1 MTEAWYEDS
10 DNSREFMESVCTS
23 VYWSDS
29 VGLTRDNQVELF
41 CLSKPTRKVTYSA
54 SLTFGSVA
62 ESVLLHLANLLL
74 NLNRLVCI

>member
-1 MTEAWYEDS
+1 MKTRTTRESSW
-10 DNSREFMESVCTS
+10 SRCVLLCTG
-23 VYWSDS
+23 VI
-29 VGLTRDNQVELF
+29 VLTLTRDNQVELF

-74 NLNRLVCI
+74 NLNCSLCI